1 MGTKVKIRSP
11 ISCADVNNEYMENK
25 DLMKDLMDR
34 GCHFGYSKSRRHPS
48 MKPFIFTTKNRKDI
62 FDLEAS
68 LEAFD
73 KALELVTRL
82 GKEKQQIL
90 FVGTKPE
97 AQTLIKEAAMA
108 SNNPFVTDRWI
119 GGTLT
124 NFKEIQ
130 KRTSKLET
138 LRKEKESG
146 DLEKYTK
153 KEQLDLDRLMTKLDR
168 YFGGITIMK
177 DKPAALF
184 VVDPKAEDIAIQEA
198 NQLNIPVI
206 AIASSDCNIEEIK
219 FPIPANDAA
228 RGSLEYFINKVAETY
243 NAA

>member
-1 MGTKVKIRSP
+1 
-11 ISCADVNNEYMENK
+11 MENK

-62 FDLEAS
+62 FDLEKT
-68 LEAFD
+68 LEALD
-73 KALELVTRL
+73 QALGLVSKTA
-82 GKEKQQIL
+82 KDKQQIL

-97 AQTLIKEAAMA
+97 AQALIKEAATA

-130 KRTSKLET
+130 KRTNKLEN

-146 DLEKYTK
+146 DLDKYTK

-206 AIASSDCNIEEIK
+206 AIASSDCNIDEIT
-219 FPIPANDAA
+219 FPIPANDSA
-228 RGSLEYFINKVAETY
+228 RGSLEYFIKKIADTY

>member
-1 MGTKVKIRSP
+1 
-11 ISCADVNNEYMENK
+11 MENK

-62 FDLEAS
+62 FDLDAS

-73 KALELVTRL
+73 KALELVTKL
-82 GKEKQQIL
+82 AKEKQQIL

-97 AQTLIKEAAMA
+97 AQSLVKEAAVA

-168 YFGGITIMK
+168 YFGGITSMK

-184 VVDPKAEDIAIQEA
+184 IVDPKAEDIAVQEA
-198 NQLNIPVI
+198 NQLNIPII
-206 AIASSDCNIEEIK
+206 AIASSDCDIQNIQ

-228 RGSLEYFINKVAETY
+228 RGSLEYFVNKVAETY